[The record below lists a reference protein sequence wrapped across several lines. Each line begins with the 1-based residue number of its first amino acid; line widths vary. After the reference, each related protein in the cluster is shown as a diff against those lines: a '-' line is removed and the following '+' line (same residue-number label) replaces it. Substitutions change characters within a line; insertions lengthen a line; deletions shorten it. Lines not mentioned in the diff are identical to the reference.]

1 MKPLHILV
9 TGLFTL
15 GATALMGCGS
25 SPPPTSQ
32 VATSSAEIR
41 AAKELDADSV
51 PAAQYY
57 LKLAKDQMSEA
68 TQLMNDGQNEKATH
82 VLARAQADA
91 ELATALARET
101 KTKKAAED
109 TQAQLR
115 ALQSK

>member
-1 MKPLHILV
+1 MKPLSPLFA
-9 TGLFTL
+9 GLFAL
-15 GATALMGCGS
+15 GATAVIGCGS

-41 AAKELDADSV
+41 AAKELDAESV
-51 PAAQYY
+51 PSAQYY
-57 LKLAKDQMSEA
+57 LKLANDQMSEA
-68 TQLMNDGQNEKATH
+68 AQLMNDGQNEKAAR
-82 VLARAQADA
+82 VLVRAQADA

-115 ALQSK
+115 ALRNK